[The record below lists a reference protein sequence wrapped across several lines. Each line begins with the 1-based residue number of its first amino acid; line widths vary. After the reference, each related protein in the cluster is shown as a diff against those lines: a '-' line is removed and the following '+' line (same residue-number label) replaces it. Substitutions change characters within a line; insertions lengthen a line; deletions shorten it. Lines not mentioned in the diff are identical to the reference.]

1 MNINFDNLREIMD
14 AIPDD
19 LSEEQETAA
28 LIELAALM
36 GLEMA
41 AEIIAM
47 GITLGVLEEGYHNGI
62 LDEFLAD

>member
-14 AIPDD
+14 AIPED

-36 GLEMA
+36 GLEMT
-41 AEIIAM
+41 AEVIAM
-47 GITLGVLEEGYHNGI
+47 GIVLGVLEEGYHNGI